1 MSLQDNSICVW
12 AKNFLLSI
20 AWLIFLLGF
29 APAAQALNPPVLSAT
44 TGSYSTLQV
53 VAITAP
59 TGSIFYT
66 TDGSIP
72 TAESNQYISPIIVS
86 EPTQI
91 NAVAYKDGIYS
102 IVTTAYFDVDSALPP
117 VLQSG
122 LIWRLRSNFGVVTSV
137 GTPAPVEQWVD
148 LSGNGNSA
156 TGTAGYQPTLTNP
169 IGENSGITF
178 DGVSQFLTLPS
189 GFASFPGASIFL
201 VVRPNTPSTG
211 ARFFDFGNG
220 PSSNN
225 IYMSEPSTSGADLH
239 VYNGST
245 DSSVSSA
252 SAITVGQFQLIEASY
267 NGTNTA
273 TLFTNGSQD
282 AQSTSMQTPNAI
294 TRSRNYIGQ
303 ASGSGNFYSGKI
315 AEILMYSTQLSAS
328 QRIAIEA
335 YLMQKYQTLSVTPS
349 TPAISVAGG
358 TLSGPTEVA
367 IASQP
372 GTVTFVTTDG
382 TTPTTASTVYSG
394 PLNVYYSQTVKAI
407 SILNGV
413 SSSVASA
420 TYTLDSSQWPAPNP
434 GDVTAPTIN
443 LQLPVP
449 SL

>member
-1 MSLQDNSICVW
+1 MIFNK
-12 AKNFLLSI
+12 AKNLLASI
-20 AWLIFLLGF
+20 GLIVLLFGLV
-29 APAAQALNPPVLSAT
+29 PAAQALNPPTVSPS
-44 TGSYSTLQV
+44 TGSFSSSQAVTM
-53 VAITAP
+53 TAAS
-59 TGSIFYT
+59 GSIYYT
-66 TDGSIP
+66 TDGSLP
-72 TAESNQYISPIIVS
+72 TSSSTQYASAIIVN

-91 NAVAYKDGIYS
+91 NAVVYKDGFYS
-102 IVTTAYFDVDSALPP
+102 TVTTVYVDVDAGLAP

-122 LIWRLRSNFGVVTSV
+122 LILRLRSNFGIVTSV
-137 GTPAPVEQWVD
+137 GTPAPVQQWVD

-156 TGTAGYQPTLTNP
+156 TGTTGNQPTLTNP
-169 IGENSGITF
+169 TGENSGVTF
-178 DGVSQFLTLPS
+178 SGVSQFLTLPS
-189 GFASFPGASIFL
+189 GFANFPGASIFL

-220 PSSNN
+220 PESNN
-225 IYMSEPSTSGADLH
+225 IYMSQPSTSGADLH
-239 VYNGST
+239 VYSGST

-252 SAITVGQFQLIEASY
+252 SAITVGQFQLIEGSY

-273 TLFTNGSQD
+273 TLFTNGLQD
-282 AQSTSMQTPNAI
+282 AQSTSMQTANVIA
-294 TRSRNYIGQ
+294 RSRNYIGQ

-315 AEILMYSTQLSAS
+315 AEVLMYSTQLTAA

-349 TPAISVAGG
+349 TPIISVAGG
-358 TLSGPTEVA
+358 TLSGPTNVA

-382 TTPTTASTVYSG
+382 TTPTTTSPVYSG
-394 PLNVYYSQTVKAI
+394 PLNVYYSQTVKAM

-413 SSSVASA
+413 PSSVASA

-434 GDVTAPTIN
+434 GDTTAPTIN